1 MEQVSYFSK
10 MVSTS
15 LQCCDK
21 VPLKNTPKVVEPLK
35 LVEES
40 VLISHKVDDNCKY
53 SISSPNMGSQAPPN
67 SPNVP
72 IYLGII
78 SKDEALE
85 KAGDGHFYLYHCG

>member
-1 MEQVSYFSK
+1 

-40 VLISHKVDDNCKY
+40 ILISHKVDDSCKY
-53 SISSPNMGSQAPPN
+53 SVCSPNIGSQAPPN

-78 SKDEALE
+78 S
-85 KAGDGHFYLYHCG
+85 